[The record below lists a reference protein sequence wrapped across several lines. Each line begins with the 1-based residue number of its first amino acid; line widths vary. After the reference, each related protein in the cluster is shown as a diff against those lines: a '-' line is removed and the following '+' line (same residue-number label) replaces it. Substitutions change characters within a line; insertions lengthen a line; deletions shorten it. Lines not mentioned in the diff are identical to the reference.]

1 MMPKPRLTPQNH
13 RLLSYTWYLR
23 NVRFRPEA
31 AVRNADKC
39 ALSRHVCHKTEYMN
53 DQIVLEDDDETFT
66 VSVFTALESSRT
78 VLFAVGAGGNPRR
91 HIPLLNVLVERG
103 CTVVAPHF
111 ERMTSQIVSAPDLAL
126 RIRRLRRALDY
137 ASCLKLPIGAI
148 GHSIGS
154 AILIGLAGGQ
164 MWMHDGK
171 RLDCKADRRIKR
183 MVVLTPAIDFF
194 KTPGALDEVRT
205 PMQAWAGSR
214 DSITPPSQTLFLK
227 NALGSLVDARFIEGA
242 GHFSFMNDLPPNV
255 VDTLEDREA
264 FLAHLALE
272 VGKFL
277 LD

>member
-1 MMPKPRLTPQNH
+1 
-13 RLLSYTWYLR
+13 
-23 NVRFRPEA
+23 
-31 AVRNADKC
+31 
-39 ALSRHVCHKTEYMN
+39 MN
-53 DQIVLEDDDETFT
+53 YQSVFEEDDGTFT
-66 VSVFTALESSRT
+66 VSVFPALESFRT
-78 VLFAVGAGGNPRR
+78 VLFAVGAGGNPSR
-91 HIPLLNVLVERG
+91 HIPLLNMLAEQG

-111 ERMTSQIVSAPDLAL
+111 ARLTSHIVSEPELAV

-137 ASCLKLPIGAI
+137 ASRLKLPIDAV

-171 RLDCKADRRIKR
+171 RLDFDADKRIER
-183 MVVLTPAIDFF
+183 MVVFTPAMDFF

-214 DSITPPSQTLFLK
+214 DSITPPSQTVFLK

-242 GHFSFMNDLPPNV
+242 GHFSFMNELPPNV

-264 FLAHLALE
+264 FFAHLALE

-277 LD
+277 LG